1 MQGVSQFSAKDRYET
16 FLFSFPG
23 TEKFSGYYG
32 ELSKLL

>member
-23 TEKFSGYYG
+23 TE
-32 ELSKLL
+32 